1 MNLFDFFSFS
11 SLAHSEIAENG
22 ADKVLSS
29 GKENSSVHKTYVNF
43 PTSRKSALDVPLYAI
58 SILFSFFCRG
68 LQMRRNFLTTCTIS
82 GTRGEKLQTDA
93 ALCGRIAE
101 NGADAKPCLS
111 DVYKSGTRAR
121 RRQVDAALCGRS
133 MVEMLGVLAIIGVLS
148 VGAISGYSK
157 AMMKYKLNKQA
168 EQISTILNNAML
180 YVGEFNTTSGSI
192 ITPLVKLG
200 AIPEDMVRGTDS
212 NPYLNDV
219 FNNRLNV
226 NYHIDGSVT
235 FYGISYTIDNS
246 SYNLEICRNII
257 TAVKENAADLWHI
270 NMYKSASGGEVN
282 IEGRTYGD
290 RYCNPANSN
299 TPCLRNMDVTKI
311 DGFCR
316 YCQQKTC
323 YLGILFGYNG

>member
-1 MNLFDFFSFS
+1 MNLFDFFKFF

-22 ADKVLSS
+22 ADKVFSS
-29 GKENSSVHKTYVNF
+29 EEENSSVHKTYVNF
-43 PTSRKSALDVPLYAI
+43 LTSRKSALNVPLYAI

-68 LQMRRNFLTTCTIS
+68 LQMRRNFLTTCT
-82 GTRGEKLQTDA
+82 TL
-93 ALCGRIAE
+93 
-101 NGADAKPCLS
+101 
-111 DVYKSGTRAR
+111 GTRAR
-121 RRQVDAALCGRS
+121 RRQADVPLCGRS

-290 RYCNPANSN
+290 RYCNPTNSN